1 MSAYS
6 FARPLAGIAAAAML
20 LAFAPVP
27 ANAPLAFGTGSRV
40 RVAGTSNVRTWRCE
54 SARVQGSIETSPAGV
69 PAVSEV
75 ARAVRT
81 AEVVIPVASLD
92 CANGTMNNHLR
103 RAMKADQFSDIR
115 FRVPAGGL
123 TVGGE
128 GHARLAGTLSI
139 AGQEKP
145 ASIEATVAQAEGGL
159 RVTGT
164 YVLRMTDFG
173 VRPPTVMM
181 GAFRVAD
188 PVTVT
193 FDVVV
198 K

>member
-1 MSAYS
+1 MSTYS
-6 FARPLAGIAAAAML
+6 LARPLAVIAAAALL
-20 LAFAPVP
+20 LAFTPMPSA
-27 ANAPLAFGTGSRV
+27 APLAFGTGSKV
-40 RVAGTSNVRTWRCE
+40 RVAGTSNMRTWRCE
-54 SARVQGSIETSPAGV
+54 SGRVQGSIETSQPGV
-69 PAVSEV
+69 PAVGEA
-75 ARAVRT
+75 ARAVRM

-103 RAMKADQFSDIR
+103 RAMKADQVADVR
-115 FRVPAGGL
+115 FRLATGGV
-123 TVGGE
+123 TMGGD

-145 ASIEATVAQAEGGL
+145 VTVDATVTQAEGGL
-159 RVTGT
+159 RVAGT
-164 YVLRMTDFG
+164 YGLKMTDYG

-188 PVTVT
+188 AVTVT